1 MVTSYALLSFTLSL
15 AYGQPLKSAHK
26 VPFMHVNAVSIQ
38 QADLHHLDHQQAIL
52 ELTQT
57 YAGDAMGGG
66 EALSADVL
74 ERLIR
79 GLQATPTTL
88 VFLAYIENVPVGI
101 ATCFIGFS
109 TFLAKP
115 LINIHDLAVLPEY
128 RGQGVGRKLLVA
140 VEAKGIEMGC
150 GKLTLEVQNENLTA
164 QGIYKRAGF
173 NNGKWGELSD
183 RVFFFVKYL

>member
-1 MVTSYALLSFTLSL
+1 MD
-15 AYGQPLKSAHK
+15 
-26 VPFMHVNAVSIQ
+26 VNAVSIQ

-52 ELTQT
+52 RLTQA

-66 EALSADVL
+66 EALSAEIL
-74 ERLIR
+74 ERLIH
-79 GLQATPTTL
+79 GLQETPSTL
-88 VFLAYIENVPVGI
+88 VFLAYIETLPVGI
-101 ATCFIGFS
+101 ATCFTGFS

-128 RGQGVGRKLLVA
+128 RGQGIGRKLLAA
-140 VEAKGIEMGC
+140 VEAKGIELGC
-150 GKLTLEVQNENLTA
+150 GKLTLEVQSENLPA
-164 QGIYKRAGF
+164 QGIYERAGF

>member
-1 MVTSYALLSFTLSL
+1 MN
-15 AYGQPLKSAHK
+15 
-26 VPFMHVNAVSIQ
+26 VNAVSIQ

-52 ELTQT
+52 GLTQA
-57 YAGDAMGGG
+57 YAADAMGGG
-66 EALSADVL
+66 EVLSADVL
-74 ERLIR
+74 ERLIH
-79 GLQATPTTL
+79 GLQETPTTL

-101 ATCFIGFS
+101 ATCFTGFS

-128 RGQGVGRKLLVA
+128 RGQGIGRKLLAA